1 MRRHNNA
8 SNRSTLSAV
17 AQKAGVSVSTA
28 SLVLTG
34 KARERRISEEVHQRV
49 EAAARELD
57 YSPNLLVRSMQ
68 RGSTNVIAFFNSFR
82 YRQSD
87 DLYMDRLSTAIENA
101 AGKRGYDILVHCNF
115 NRGPEETYRAINGG
129 RADGLLMFAPLLDDP
144 LVPLLEGSRLPIVLV
159 NGRRNSLNLS
169 TVKDD
174 MNLGMGI
181 AARKLVE
188 AGHKRIGILCDAS
201 GESRDAEGRSTLLR
215 QLLAQDGVD
224 VPDSLCVPVRDHD
237 RATTGAAIDRMLAQ
251 SQPPTAIFCWH
262 DLVGYQAL
270 EYCERAGISVPD
282 RLSVLGYD
290 GVHWPFDTRHRLA
303 SVKVDLDDLASASV
317 DLLDELIRNNNQGVC
332 HRLIPVEYSPGTT
345 LNV

>member
-34 KARERRISEEVHQRV
+34 KARERRISEDVHARV

-68 RGSTNVIAFFNSFR
+68 GGSTNVIAFFNTFR

-129 RADGLLMFAPLLDDP
+129 RADGLLMFAPLHDDP

-174 MNLGMGI
+174 MNLGMAI
-181 AARKLVE
+181 VARKLVE
-188 AGHKRIGILCDAS
+188 AGHRRIGILCDAS

-215 QLLAQDGVD
+215 RLLADSGIE
-224 VPDSLCVPVRDHD
+224 VPDTLCLPVRDHD
-237 RATTGAAIDRMLAQ
+237 RATTAAAVDQMLANG
-251 SQPPTAIFCWH
+251 QPPTAIFCWH

-270 EYCERAGISVPD
+270 EYCEHAGISVPD
-282 RLSVLGYD
+282 RLAVMGYD
-290 GVHWPFDTRHRLA
+290 GMHWPFDTRHRLA
-303 SVKVDLDDLASASV
+303 SVKVDLDDLANASV
-317 DLLDELIRNNNQGVC
+317 DLLDELIRNPDQGIC
-332 HRLIPVEYSPGTT
+332 HRLIPVEYYPGTT